1 MNKTKKTTK
10 DKILEALKI
19 DVSLTVNDLT
29 ERLKITH
36 MAVRKH
42 LSALEK
48 DQLIQAKEVK
58 QPMGRPLQVFSLSPE
73 GERLFPKNYEGISV
87 EFLQDIQDLYGKE
100 SIDLL
105 FKKREQ
111 RLTSEYKARV
121 GQKPQSERIYE
132 LASIQ
137 NEKGYMT
144 DVNQLDEQ
152 TFELVEHNCPILAI
166 AKEFKT
172 ACHCETAMFKQVIG
186 TENVDRVS
194 CKTEGDNHCKF
205 LFKLRETLP
214 QSS

>member
-42 LSALEK
+42 LSTLEQ

-58 QPMGRPLQVFSLSPE
+58 QPMGRPLQVFSLTAE

-87 EFLQDIQDLYGKE
+87 EFLQDIQDLHGKE
-100 SIDLL
+100 TIDHL
-105 FKKREQ
+105 FQKREQ
-111 RLTSEYKARV
+111 RLAAEYKARV
-121 GQKPQSERIYE
+121 EHKRPTERIYE
-132 LASIQ
+132 LARIQ

-144 DVNQLDEQ
+144 DVHQLDEQ

-186 TENVDRVS
+186 TENVKRVS
-194 CKTEGDNHCKF
+194 CKTEGDDHCKF
-205 LFKLRETLP
+205 LFALKEALP
-214 QSS
+214 HSG